1 MSKTVY
7 PENRW
12 RIIEVLAM
20 NGWLQ
25 TRWRFLG
32 VFGMAGV
39 CLAINYQ
46 TRNNPRTAGSVLVLM
61 WMVLSSSVVMLAGSG
76 VKSQATTHMSFP
88 EGLAQSTQFTISL
101 PVSRKLLL
109 MVRAGIG
116 LFEAFAATAIIA
128 LAVWALFPT
137 ISAGMTPADFVR
149 LTLATFLWLPLPYC
163 AAMLGQA
170 FMPEPSQF
178 ILPGYGLTLVLWL
191 LHKISPAVDIV
202 RAFGAASPVVT
213 HRLPWSQLATAGI
226 LAATLL
232 LTALKAVER
241 REY

>member
-1 MSKTVY
+1 MSRSVHS
-7 PENRW
+7 ENRW
-12 RIIEVLAM
+12 RIIEVLAL

-32 VFGMAGV
+32 VFGMAVV

-46 TRNNPRTAGSVLVLM
+46 TRNNPRTAGSVLILM

-76 VKSQATTHMSFP
+76 VKSQATTHISFP

-101 PVSRKLLL
+101 PVSRKFLLI
-109 MVRAGIG
+109 VRAGIG
-116 LFEAFAATAIIA
+116 LFEAFAATAIVA
-128 LAVWALFPT
+128 STVWALFPT

-149 LTLATFLWLPLPYC
+149 LTLATLLWLPLPYC
-163 AAMLGQA
+163 AALLCQA
-170 FMPEPSQF
+170 FMPEPTQYF
-178 ILPGYGLTLVLWL
+178 LAGYGLMLVLWL
-191 LHKISPAVDIV
+191 LHKIAPAVDVV
-202 RAFGAASPVVT
+202 RAFGAASPLVT
-213 HRLPWSQLATAGI
+213 HRLPVSQLATADV

-232 LTALKAVER
+232 LVAIWEVTR

>member
-1 MSKTVY
+1 MSKSVNF
-7 PENRW
+7 ENRW
-12 RIIEVLAM
+12 RIIEALAM

-32 VFGMAGV
+32 VFGMAAV

-46 TRNNPRTAGSVLVLM
+46 TRNEPRTAEWVLILM
-61 WMVLSSSVVMLAGSG
+61 WMMLSGSVFMLAGSG
-76 VKSQATTHMSFP
+76 VKSQATTHISFP

-109 MVRAGIG
+109 MVRAGVG

-128 LAVWALFPT
+128 FAVWELFPT
-137 ISAGMTPADFVR
+137 ISAGMRPADFVR
-149 LTLATFLWLPLPYC
+149 VSLATLLWLPLPYC
-163 AAMLGQA
+163 AVLLCLA
-170 FMPEPSQF
+170 FLPEPSQYF
-178 ILPGYGLTLVLWL
+178 LGYPLTLVLWL

-202 RAFGAASPVVT
+202 RAFGAASPLVT
-213 HRLPWSQLATAGI
+213 HRLPLSQLATAVV

-232 LTALKAVER
+232 LVALRAVER